1 MESWVVIKRGTQIS
15 KVPYQAYKD
24 LFERQGF
31 EIVDQSLNADP
42 TFSHSTEEIKCD
54 DSEQAKPQQN
64 NEISNQ
70 QKEVAR
76 VSEQF
81 SRNQNKTKTRHKK

>member
-42 TFSHSTEEIKCD
+42 TFSHSAEEIKCD

-81 SRNQNKTKTRHKK
+81 NRNQNKTKTRHKK

>member
-31 EIVDQSLNADP
+31 EIVDQSLSVEP

-54 DSEQAKPQQN
+54 DSEQAQTQD

-81 SRNQNKTKTRHKK
+81 NRNQNKTKTRHKK

>member
-31 EIVDQSLNADP
+31 EIVDQSLSAEP
-42 TFSHSTEEIKCD
+42 TFSHSTDERCE
-54 DSEQAKPQQN
+54 DSEQANTQQN
-64 NEISNQ
+64 NQISNLN
-70 QKEVAR
+70 KEVEKA
-76 VSEQF
+76 SERF
-81 SRNQNKTKTRHKK
+81 SNNQRQTKKRHK

>member
-81 SRNQNKTKTRHKK
+81 NRNQNKTKTRHKK

>member
-31 EIVDQSLNADP
+31 EIVDQSLSAEP
-42 TFSHSTEEIKCD
+42 TFSHSTDERCE
-54 DSEQAKPQQN
+54 DSEQANTQQN
-64 NEISNQ
+64 NQISNLN
-70 QKEVAR
+70 KEVEKA
-76 VSEQF
+76 SERF
-81 SRNQNKTKTRHKK
+81 SNNQGQNKKRHK

>member
-31 EIVDQSLNADP
+31 EIVDQSLNANP

-81 SRNQNKTKTRHKK
+81 NRNQNKTKTRHKK

>member
-31 EIVDQSLNADP
+31 EIVDQSLSAEP

-54 DSEQAKPQQN
+54 DSEQAKPQN
-64 NEISNQ
+64 NQISNLN
-70 QKEVAR
+70 KEVEKA
-76 VSEQF
+76 SERF
-81 SRNQNKTKTRHKK
+81 SNNQGQNKKRHK

>member
-31 EIVDQSLNADP
+31 EIVDQSLSAEP
-42 TFSHSTEEIKCD
+42 TFSHSADERCD
-54 DSEQAKPQQN
+54 DSEQANTQQN
-64 NEISNQ
+64 NQISNLN
-70 QKEVAR
+70 KEVEKA
-76 VSEQF
+76 SERF
-81 SRNQNKTKTRHKK
+81 RNNQRQNKKRHQ

>member
-31 EIVDQSLNADP
+31 EIVDQSLSAEP

-54 DSEQAKPQQN
+54 DSEQAKPQNNQN
-64 NEISNQ
+64 SNLN
-70 QKEVAR
+70 KEVEKA
-76 VSEQF
+76 SERF
-81 SRNQNKTKTRHKK
+81 SNNQGQNKKRHK

>member
-31 EIVDQSLNADP
+31 EIVDQSLSAEP
-42 TFSHSTEEIKCD
+42 TFSHSTDERCD
-54 DSEQAKPQQN
+54 DSEQANTQQN

-81 SRNQNKTKTRHKK
+81 NRNQSKTKTRHKK